1 MLWILSF
8 RRPFYVF
15 MEIYLQIYPQKLFIQ
30 KNLLRRF
37 IYAQNLLHFSPE
49 YFTKYCFLLYLLT
62 YYLLNRSVFTDFYA
76 SNWICTKCF
85 SHRYSNLLEKN
96 WLLQIP
102 FLWWCSPSLTQ
113 PCSCFSV
120 NNLAGRFLLT
130 YQSAYNPDFPA
141 KLSSDFPFRFA
152 RPFACTI
159 AWSRD

>member
-1 MLWILSF
+1 MFWWKFIF
-8 RRPFYVF
+8 KF
-15 MEIYLQIYPQKLFIQ
+15 IHKICLF
-30 KNLLRRF
+30 KNNLLQRF
-37 IYAQNLLHFSPE
+37 IYAQNLLHFLPE

-62 YYLLNRSVFTDFYA
+62 YYLLNRSVFTDCYV

-85 SHRYSNLLEKN
+85 SHRYSNLLEKIYFSK
-96 WLLQIP
+96 WIL
-102 FLWWCSPSLTQ
+102 FLWWYNPSLTQ
-113 PCSCFSV
+113 PCSCFSI

-141 KLSSDFPFRFA
+141 ELSSDLPCRFA